1 MSLEVQVVNSSGRA
15 SLDLS
20 LEVSQKD
27 VLEAIESDGWVILQ
41 RATDINS
48 SERAKSNKYVAA
60 ILRSARDG
68 KFEPSR
74 PRHWPYPSLISA
86 PMLRIP
92 NWKSVS
98 KEKELLAITCYHLGG
113 AETVKWLWEYDKGL
127 SGPETNDTQIVEAR
141 GRDIIICNGWLAQR
155 FPKPDEEMDMIM
167 VQYRWTGFNWD

>member
-1 MSLEVQVVNSSGRA
+1 
-15 SLDLS
+15 
-20 LEVSQKD
+20 
-27 VLEAIESDGWVILQ
+27 
-41 RATDINS
+41 
-48 SERAKSNKYVAA
+48 
-60 ILRSARDG
+60 
-68 KFEPSR
+68 
-74 PRHWPYPSLISA
+74 
-86 PMLRIP
+86 MLRIP

-141 GRDIIICNGWLAQR
+141 GRDMYVFNVKTALDTAANFLNRIICNGWLAQR